1 MSLSK
6 YRSLVKKRR
15 EVREEGER
23 QNLNSELAQLNLK
36 INPELKDALQSKYG
50 RNLSKLFEE
59 QMLEKLEKDGFQ
71 FDKKK
76 KPGTKAV

>member
-6 YRSLVKKRR
+6 YRSLVKKRK
-15 EVREEGER
+15 EAREEEER
-23 QNLNSELAQLNLK
+23 QLTSELTQLNLK

-59 QMLEKLEKDGFQ
+59 QMIEKLERDGFK

-76 KPGTKAV
+76 PNDKAV